1 MPRCRTTL
9 AGRPLRRLAG
19 AALLALVLTVLPAV
33 GAADGKAETKPVT
46 PSPAAPALHLQVP
59 TSVDDLKNLEK
70 QVKVVVDQVTPATVG
85 LVVGG
90 SSGSGVIISED
101 GYVLTAGHVSGKP
114 GQEVIVIF
122 PDGKQVKAKALGM
135 SKSIDSGLVK
145 ITEEG
150 KYPYCEMGRSGEL
163 KKGQWV
169 VAIGHPGGFKK
180 GRTPVVRLGRVQE
193 LTEML
198 VRTDCT
204 LVGGDSGGPLFDLD
218 GKVIGIHSRIG
229 GTIATNIHVPV
240 DTYRDNWDRLAKSE
254 VMGSRLGVPER
265 PVVEPPHLG
274 ITFGKETVVD
284 KIDPDSP
291 AAKAGFKEKDIVTK
305 FDGVKVDTLDQIK
318 TQLGKRKPGDE
329 VTLEIRRGDNETLTL
344 KVVLGK
350 KG

>member
-9 AGRPLRRLAG
+9 PGRALRRFVG
-19 AALLALVLTVLPAV
+19 AALLALVLTILPGV
-33 GAADGKAETKPVT
+33 GAADSKAETKPVT
-46 PSPAAPALHLQVP
+46 PPAATPALHLRVP
-59 TSVDDLKNLEK
+59 ENVEELRNLEK
-70 QVKVVVDQVTPATVG
+70 QVKTVVEKVTPATVG
-85 LVVGG
+85 LQVGG
-90 SSGSGVIISED
+90 SSGSGVIISAD

-114 GQEVIVIF
+114 GQDVTVIF
-122 PDGKQVKAKALGM
+122 PDGKKVKAKSLGM

-145 ITEEG
+145 IADEG
-150 KYPYCEMGRSGEL
+150 TYPFCEMGNSAPL

-169 VAIGHPGGFKK
+169 ISIGHPGGFKQ
-180 GRTPVVRLGRVQE
+180 GRTPPVRLGRVQE
-193 LTEML
+193 LSDML